1 MKLTGKVV
9 QIIYKN
15 ELNSWTV
22 LLVKAESKYITVVGE
37 TEDIEISDTLEF
49 EGNYTTHK
57 VYGDQ
62 FKFTTYVKTMPRD
75 EETLITYIAENI
87 KGIGKKTAK
96 KIISEFGNET
106 IDIIRYSPSKLE
118 QIKGLNSEKI
128 ILMSDFFNQEWEK
141 WNVINFLGSY
151 GISVVVANNIYKVLG
166 KDTIDFVNKNP
177 YSLLEFVKTL
187 DFKTIDSIGMSLGID
202 KTNYARIDAGII
214 YLLTEITEFGHTCAN
229 EEVLINYSKEKL
241 EVSEEEIKNSIS
253 RLKLSEKIYEEE
265 INQENYIF
273 KKAFYI
279 AEQNIADYISFISKQ
294 ENGKKEFKKEIE
306 DVSQKNSIVLSD
318 EQENAI
324 KTCLNSCMTI
334 ITGGPGTGKTTIIKC
349 IIDILEEKEK
359 SYVLAA
365 PTGRAVKRISQTTK
379 KQAKTLHRLLEI
391 SKIDDKNLDKMI
403 NVDVKI
409 LDTDYL
415 IVDEASMI
423 DTLMMNNLVRALKKK
438 TKVIFVGDVNQLPS
452 VGPGTVLKDIIDSQ
466 VIPTIYLNTI
476 YRQSSKSD
484 IIVNSHKVNNGEHF
498 QFKNKDTDMYFIK
511 CDNGEKVMEQIES
524 LLSYRLKKFAD
535 FDIIQD
541 MQILSPTKKTDIG
554 VISLN
559 KKAQEILNKK
569 DENKKEKSFGDRI
582 FRVGDKLMQIVNN
595 YDKKFSINGEFFEG
609 VYNGDIGYLKDID
622 FEAEK
627 LIVNFDDD
635 KDVEYDFDEADE
647 LEHAYAIT
655 VHKSQGSEFD
665 YVILPILTGYK
676 KLLTRNLLY
685 TAMTRAKKMLIILGN
700 KQVVDYMIDN
710 IEEKKRLTGLKNK
723 ILKKI

>member
-187 DFKTIDSIGMSLGID
+187 DFKTIDSIGMNLGID

-214 YLLTEITEFGHTCAN
+214 YLLTEITEFGHTCSN

-279 AEQNIADYISFISKQ
+279 AEQNIADYVSFISKQ

-324 KTCLNSCMTI
+324 KTSLNSCMTI

-409 LDTDYL
+409 IDTDYL

>member
-187 DFKTIDSIGMSLGID
+187 DFKTIDSIGMNLGID

-214 YLLTEITEFGHTCAN
+214 YLLTEITEFGHTCSN

-279 AEQNIADYISFISKQ
+279 AEQNIADYVSFISKQ

-324 KTCLNSCMTI
+324 KTSLNSCMTI

-349 IIDILEEKEK
+349 IIDILKEKEK

-409 LDTDYL
+409 IDTDYL